1 MWIHGGGRRRRAL
14 VMTVVSGA
22 CLSALLGV
30 AVDPA
35 AAAYKAQVQAGTL
48 QIVGD
53 GASDKLEPLTAPDN
67 PNIVELDVG
76 EDGTIDFAFDRSTF
90 SAIDVQAG
98 GGNDEV
104 RIAPG
109 AQLGDVTIDGG
120 AGDDTLIGGDGNDT
134 LIGGA
139 GNDVIDGGRGGD
151 TALMGSGNDT
161 FVWNPGDGSDTVE
174 GQGGKDVL
182 QFNGS
187 NAPEHYDI
195 SANGSRV
202 RLFRDVADV
211 TMDLNGIDTLN
222 LNTLGSADT
231 VTVGDLTGTDLRHA
245 NVDLSGTPGS
255 GTGDGAA
262 DTVTVDGTDGADNV
276 KVGSTGGDVLV
287 SGLYATVDVGG
298 ADATGDK
305 VDVNTLG
312 GDDTIKAGLGLSSP
326 AEVDVDG
333 GVGNDTAV
341 YSGTASDDTIGIAP
355 SADGVATFGTT
366 GAPFV
371 VAGTV
376 ENLDVRGLA
385 RNDTITGQNGI
396 AGPTHLTIEGGAGD
410 DTLRGGDGDDTL
422 IGGSGNDVIDGGRG
436 SDTVLMGSGNDT
448 FTWKPGDGSD
458 TVEGQAGS
466 DTLDFNGSN
475 APENIDLSANGS
487 RVRLFRDVANVTM
500 DLNGI
505 EGLNVTALGS
515 ADTITVN
522 DLTGTDVRT
531 ANVDLSGTPG
541 SGIGDGAAD
550 TVIENGT
557 AGADRVHV
565 VRSGQ
570 QVQTTGLVPRL
581 SISGSEL
588 ALDTLH
594 VNTLAGKDRVTVDP
608 DVSQL
613 IAPVVDLGADQ

>member
-53 GASDKLEPLTAPDN
+53 GASDKLELLTAPDN

-90 SAIDVQAG
+90 SAISVQAG

-120 AGDDTLIGGDGNDT
+120 AGDDTLIGGDGDDT
-134 LIGGA
+134 LVGGS
-139 GNDVIDGGRGGD
+139 GNDVIDGGRGSD

-174 GQGGKDVL
+174 GQGG
-182 QFNGS
+182 
-187 NAPEHYDI
+187 
-195 SANGSRV
+195 
-202 RLFRDVADV
+202 
-211 TMDLNGIDTLN
+211 
-222 LNTLGSADT
+222 
-231 VTVGDLTGTDLRHA
+231 
-245 NVDLSGTPGS
+245 
-255 GTGDGAA
+255 
-262 DTVTVDGTDGADNV
+262 
-276 KVGSTGGDVLV
+276 
-287 SGLYATVDVGG
+287 
-298 ADATGDK
+298 
-305 VDVNTLG
+305 
-312 GDDTIKAGLGLSSP
+312 
-326 AEVDVDG
+326 
-333 GVGNDTAV
+333 
-341 YSGTASDDTIGIAP
+341 
-355 SADGVATFGTT
+355 
-366 GAPFV
+366 
-371 VAGTV
+371 
-376 ENLDVRGLA
+376 
-385 RNDTITGQNGI
+385 
-396 AGPTHLTIEGGAGD
+396 
-410 DTLRGGDGDDTL
+410 
-422 IGGSGNDVIDGGRG
+422 
-436 SDTVLMGSGNDT
+436 
-448 FTWKPGDGSD
+448 
-458 TVEGQAGS
+458 S

-475 APENIDLSANGS
+475 APEKIDVSANGS

-505 EGLNVTALGS
+505 EGLNVVALGS

-565 VRSGQ
+565 TRSGA
-570 QVQTTGLVPRL
+570 QVLSTGLVPKL
-581 SISGSEL
+581 SISGSEP
-588 ALDTLH
+588 ALDTLQ

-613 IAPVVDLGADQ
+613 IAPAVDLGADQ

>member
-1 MWIHGGGRRRRAL
+1 MWIHGGGRRKRAL
-14 VMTVVSGA
+14 VVTAVSGA

-30 AVDPA
+30 GVDPA

-53 GASDKLEPLTAPDN
+53 AASDKLELLTAPDN
-67 PNIVELDVG
+67 PNLVELDVG

-90 SAIDVQAG
+90 SAINVQAG

-134 LIGGA
+134 LIGGP
-139 GNDVIDGGRGGD
+139 GNDTIVGGRGSD

-174 GQGGKDVL
+174 GQGGKDTL
-182 QFNGS
+182 DFNGS
-187 NAPEHYDI
+187 NAAEHYDI

-262 DTVTVDGTDGADNV
+262 DTVTVDGTDGPDNV
-276 KVGSTGGDVLV
+276 KVGSNNDDVLV
-287 SGLYATVDVGG
+287 SGLYTAVDVTG
-298 ADATGDK
+298 ADATGDT
-305 VDVNTLG
+305 VDVKALG
-312 GDDTIKAGLGLSSP
+312 GDDTVKTGLGLSG
-326 AEVDVDG
+326 AAVEFDG
-333 GVGNDTAV
+333 GDGNDTAV

-355 SADGVATFGTT
+355 SAGGVATFGVA

-385 RNDTITGQNGI
+385 GNDTITGQNGI

-410 DTLRGGDGDDTL
+410 DTIRGGDGDDTL
-422 IGGSGNDVIDGGRG
+422 IGGSGDDVIDGGRG
-436 SDTVLMGSGNDT
+436 ADTALMGSGNDT
-448 FTWKPGDGSD
+448 FIWDPGDGSD
-458 TVEGQAGS
+458 TVEGEGGT

-475 APENIDLSANGS
+475 AAEKIDVSANGS
-487 RVRLFRDVANVTM
+487 RVRLFRDVAAVTM

-505 EGLNVTALGS
+505 ETLNLAALGS
-515 ADTITVN
+515 ADKITVN
-522 DLTGTDVRT
+522 DLTGTDLRS
-531 ANVDLSGTPG
+531 ANIDLSGTPG

-550 TVIENGT
+550 TVVENGT

-581 SISGSEL
+581 SISGSEP
-588 ALDTLH
+588 ALDTLQ
-594 VNTLAGKDRVTVDP
+594 VNTLAGNDRVTVDP

-613 IAPVVDLGADQ
+613 IAPVVDLGTDQ